1 LTNKDSYHHGYL
13 KQTMIEE
20 GIKYIN
26 RHGIENMSLR
36 KLASICNVSHA
47 APYKHFKDKD
57 DFINQIIMYIVDKFM
72 DTLTAIVRKYE
83 GTHEIM
89 TELGVGYVDFFARNP
104 NYFFIIFSENQVN
117 FEFILSE
124 NEESFS
130 SFPPYQV
137 FRESAVKFMK
147 LAGIPSEENT
157 NQIIFMWALVQGL
170 ASIFTLKGMQ
180 YNEQQKA
187 SIRRILGIK
196 TYFTDNGNQ

>member
-1 LTNKDSYHHGYL
+1 MTNKDSYHHGYL

-26 RHGIENMSLR
+26 QHGIENMSLR
-36 KLASICNVSHA
+36 KLASVCNVSHA
-47 APYKHFKDKD
+47 APYKHFKDRD
-57 DFINQIIMYIVDKFM
+57 DFINQIIIYIVDKFM
-72 DTLTAIVRKYE
+72 DKLIAIVREYE

-124 NEESFS
+124 NDDGIS

-147 LAGIPSEENT
+147 LAGIPPVENAD
-157 NQIIFMWALVQGL
+157 QILFMWALVQGL
-170 ASIFTLKGMQ
+170 ASIFTLKGME

-196 TYFTDNGNQ
+196 TYFTDNSKE